1 MRLLVH
7 APNVSEQLSDGLGR
21 PDYSYGFVL
30 NHFRPV
36 LEQVG
41 EVVDIT
47 DPRTEVPRALSE
59 ARQSGQDCVF
69 LSFAPPHACETGLA
83 CPTTSVFA
91 WEFDT
96 IPDHDW
102 GGNPKND
109 WRTVLA
115 DHGRAITLSSHSRN
129 VVRDTMGDDFPVEAI
144 PTPIFERVVASR
156 PLREGPRPATIAV
169 PHTPVD
175 SREYRFTPLTI
186 EHDEPSGGVD
196 RVWAKQYLDL
206 QFSTDRDDRGHLV
219 GFYTA
224 EAFGSWSRIAEPW
237 LMLPF
242 LMQGRVRL
250 RILMGAYGKNI
261 GAEIEVRVGDQ
272 RHTVRLTE
280 IPRWHVLDF
289 TIEEATN
296 VIGFSGLDVN
306 PDPDNFDVR
315 TMGISLCRLELDRKP
330 SLARRVTRRLRRAR
344 VAELPKVQRGRS
356 QLHLDGIVFASVF
369 NPADGRKNWP
379 QLVTAFADAL
389 GDRPD
394 ATLVLKMT
402 CGSAA
407 PYLAEF
413 QRLLAMVGPLQA
425 RIVALHGYLPDLEEL
440 MAATFFYVNAS
451 SGEGMCM
458 PLMEFMSAGVP
469 AIAPRNTAMLD
480 YITTRNAF
488 VVASDE
494 QLTSWPHDPEFKLRT
509 HFHRVHWDS
518 LADNYE
524 KAYRCATQDPDR
536 QRAMGAAARTA
547 MEQLSG
553 DRIVAQQLRNFLE
566 REHG

>member
-186 EHDEPSGGVD
+186 EHDEPSGV
-196 RVWAKQYLDL
+196 
-206 QFSTDRDDRGHLV
+206 ST
-219 GFYTA
+219 
-224 EAFGSWSRIAEPW
+224 GSGRSSISTSSSVPIAT
-237 LMLPF
+237 
-242 LMQGRVRL
+242 
-250 RILMGAYGKNI
+250 I
-261 GAEIEVRVGDQ
+261 GAIWWVS
-272 RHTVRLTE
+272 
-280 IPRWHVLDF
+280 IP
-289 TIEEATN
+289 
-296 VIGFSGLDVN
+296 
-306 PDPDNFDVR
+306 P
-315 TMGISLCRLELDRKP
+315 
-330 SLARRVTRRLRRAR
+330 
-344 VAELPKVQRGRS
+344 
-356 QLHLDGIVFASVF
+356 
-369 NPADGRKNWP
+369 
-379 QLVTAFADAL
+379 
-389 GDRPD
+389 RP
-394 ATLVLKMT
+394 
-402 CGSAA
+402 SAA
-407 PYLAEF
+407 
-413 QRLLAMVGPLQA
+413 G
-425 RIVALHGYLPDLEEL
+425 HGSP
-440 MAATFFYVNAS
+440 S
-451 SGEGMCM
+451 RGSCCR
-458 PLMEFMSAGVP
+458 S
-469 AIAPRNTAMLD
+469 
-480 YITTRNAF
+480 
-488 VVASDE
+488 
-494 QLTSWPHDPEFKLRT
+494 
-509 HFHRVHWDS
+509 
-518 LADNYE
+518 
-524 KAYRCATQDPDR
+524 
-536 QRAMGAAARTA
+536 
-547 MEQLSG
+547 
-553 DRIVAQQLRNFLE
+553 
-566 REHG
+566 